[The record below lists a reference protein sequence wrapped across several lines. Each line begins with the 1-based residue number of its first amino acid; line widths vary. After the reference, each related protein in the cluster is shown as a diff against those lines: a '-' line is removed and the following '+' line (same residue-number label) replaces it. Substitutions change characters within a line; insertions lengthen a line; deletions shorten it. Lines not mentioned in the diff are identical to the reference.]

1 MKIFPTNSVPSTPSN
16 SHSLRQP
23 MRVLTNI
30 KKLLL
35 VINLVFISPIATAAT
50 PTEQVISLKCS
61 YAIAAIIGEMG
72 TETTNLIMQDALSQI
87 DENNGEFLCRDPG
100 NGKIYVRLQ
109 STEMSASDNK
119 LVFTVNTLN
128 YEIERTIYGR

>member
-1 MKIFPTNSVPSTPSN
+1 M
-16 SHSLRQP
+16 
-23 MRVLTNI
+23 

-35 VINLVFISPIATAAT
+35 VIHLAFITPVITAAT

-61 YAIAAIIGEMG
+61 YAIAAVIGEMG
-72 TETTNLIMQDALSQI
+72 TETTNMIMQDALSKI
-87 DENNGEFLCRDPG
+87 DENSGEFLCRDAG

-109 STEMSASDNK
+109 SKEMSDSDNK
-119 LVFTVNTLN
+119 LVFTINTLN